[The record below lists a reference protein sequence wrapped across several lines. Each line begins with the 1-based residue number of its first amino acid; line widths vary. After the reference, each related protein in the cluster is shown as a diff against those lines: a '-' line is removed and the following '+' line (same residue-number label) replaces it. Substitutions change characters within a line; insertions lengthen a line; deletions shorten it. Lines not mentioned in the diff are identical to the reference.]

1 MERFIGF
8 SPDTLAQNA
17 LRLRIPFF
25 KAGRFFFLEKPSNVS
40 LEASTATND
49 ETNIIAEIKKSLEKN
64 EVKIL
69 EIKIPY
75 AVNFIDKDVSGLCL
89 ISCDKEEATYL
100 RNLNGS
106 ELIDYEFL
114 FLSKDEKLA
123 DEKSFFTDLPMLFDR
138 EKNRAII
145 SHRYGKKCSANFE
158 CIERVSG
165 FSLWKVKTKFLR
177 QHQVRLHAFE
187 AGLRIVG
194 DSIYA
199 EEPLPRLSEFKKR
212 YKKFD
217 EEKPLYDSIALHLVS
232 ISFKDSD
239 GELVSAKSE
248 LGKKFKTM
256 LTKLAFKCVNEI

>member
-8 SPDTLAQNA
+8 SPDTLTQNA
-17 LRLRIPFF
+17 LRLRISFF
-25 KAGRFFFLEKPSNVS
+25 KTGRYFFVEKPCNIS
-40 LEASTATND
+40 LEASTAA
-49 ETNIIAEIKKSLEKN
+49 EGESNIVAELKKNLGKN
-64 EVKIL
+64 ELQIFG
-69 EIKIPY
+69 IKTPY

-89 ISCDKEEATYL
+89 ISCGKEEATYL

-114 FLSKDEKLA
+114 FLSKGDKE
-123 DEKSFFTDLPMLFDR
+123 EKSFFIDLPMLFDK
-138 EKNRAII
+138 EKNRAIV

-158 CIERVSG
+158 CLESCAG

-187 AGLRIVG
+187 SGLRIVG
-194 DSIYA
+194 DAIYA

-217 EEKPLYDSIALHLVS
+217 DEKPLYDSIALHLAS

-239 GELVSAKSE
+239 GENIFVKSD

-256 LTKLAFKCVNEI
+256 LSKLSFKCVDEI